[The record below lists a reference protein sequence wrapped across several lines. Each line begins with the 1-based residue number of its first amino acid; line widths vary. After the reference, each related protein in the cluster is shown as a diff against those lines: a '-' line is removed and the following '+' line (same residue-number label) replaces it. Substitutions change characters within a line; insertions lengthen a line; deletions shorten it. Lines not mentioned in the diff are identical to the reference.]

1 VAEQQSSKREA
12 YEHALAT
19 RAAKDKVAPH
29 LSVLQ
34 APKKP
39 QRDEEPE
46 EEEVDPDLAASLER
60 ARRLARAKVH
70 IHTNS
75 LDYVIHR

>member
-1 VAEQQSSKREA
+1 MAEQQSSKREA

-29 LSVLQ
+29 LAVLQ
-34 APKKP
+34 APKKHK
-39 QRDEEPE
+39 RDEEA

-70 IHTNS
+70 IHT
-75 LDYVIHR
+75 LQK